1 MPRNRYNLAHS
12 RVLDTRTSKNG
23 LTIKRRRKCDKSG
36 RRFTTIEQIIRVG
49 LSVIKRDGRREPFDR
64 EKMIIGIQKA
74 TEKRSIQAEQV
85 EMLINDVMDLLEEE
99 YDTDIPSNVIGEQ
112 IMSRLKQIDHIAYVR
127 FASVYKD
134 FRDLAELKADLNALT
149 DSA

>member
-1 MPRNRYNLAHS
+1 MPRTRYNLVHS

-49 LSVIKRDGRREPFDR
+49 IFVIKRDGHREAFDR
-64 EKMIIGIQKA
+64 EKMTGGIQKA
-74 TEKRSIQAEQV
+74 TEKRPIQAEQV
-85 EMLINDVMDLLEEE
+85 EMLINDIMDRLEEE
-99 YDTDIPSNVIGEQ
+99 YDTDIPSHIIGEE
-112 IMSRLKQIDHIAYVR
+112 IMDRLKQIDHIAYVR

-134 FRDLAELKADLNALT
+134 FRDLNELKADLNSLT
-149 DSA
+149 DT